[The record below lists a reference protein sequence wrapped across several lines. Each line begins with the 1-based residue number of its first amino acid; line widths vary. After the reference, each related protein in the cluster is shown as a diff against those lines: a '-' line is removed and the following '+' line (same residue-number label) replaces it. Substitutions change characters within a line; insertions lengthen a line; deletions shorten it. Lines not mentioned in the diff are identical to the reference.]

1 MAHHEFSDDQE
12 FLMREILEGYLHE
25 LSSEIFRTD
34 TPSFRED
41 LKKKK
46 ELVRDMLGGFHE
58 KAA

>member
-1 MAHHEFSDDQE
+1 MAHYEFSYDQE
-12 FLMREILEGYLHE
+12 ILMQEILEGYLHE

-41 LKKKK
+41 LKKKQ
-46 ELVRDMLGGFHE
+46 LVRDILGGFHE